1 MAWKT
6 QEERAWNWDRCLLM
20 FTCQWRW
27 DNEGKLKPN
36 HQLGLCCDFQEVNRQ
51 RAHKHPSCRPADT
64 AANPTTHCEIIEIL
78 PTDSLREILLLR
90 LLTIACVYTD
100 LTMLHFGVANRNTH
114 PALISVKF
122 IKKRHHA
129 GFLLGIKQVV
139 FTWGKH
145 KNKARKVKVFKVQ
158 VSAVT
163 SLNMRSSLKSV
174 FFLLCWWPQ
183 AIYQL
188 DRRQEPWRFKAGTVY
203 QYNSW
208 TVTQYT
214 LLKVCQAWAKIRKNW
229 KKAKQIGL
237 HTICIPYLRP
247 A

>member
-1 MAWKT
+1 MLRFSGSESTACSQT
-6 QEERAWNWDRCLLM
+6 S
-20 FTCQWRW
+20 
-27 DNEGKLKPN
+27 
-36 HQLGLCCDFQEVNRQ
+36 QLQTSWVYT
-51 RAHKHPSCRPADT
+51 DT

-163 SLNMRSSLKSV
+163 SLNMRSSLKSG

-237 HTICIPYLRP
+237 HNQTYVDTICIPYLPP